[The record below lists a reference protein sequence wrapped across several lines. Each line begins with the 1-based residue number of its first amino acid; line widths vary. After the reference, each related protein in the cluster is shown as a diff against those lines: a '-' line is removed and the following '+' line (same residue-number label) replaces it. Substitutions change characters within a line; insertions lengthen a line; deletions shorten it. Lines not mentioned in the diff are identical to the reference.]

1 MPVRY
6 SRKILYFTPEPA
18 PLRPRFRVG
27 IRLMDWT
34 HGFAHRIFAGVV
46 DFIRTG
52 VDWEL
57 VYDAPSGFDLPS
69 TPVDGDWDGHGLL
82 TFRHTAEEAE
92 RWRARGIKVV
102 NLSAEVPAG
111 SDAFPR
117 VTLDNEAVAVAAVDH
132 FCSDLGLKNLAFWHD
147 PDRNYSCERWE
158 AFERIGRRAGC
169 RVDLLEVPA
178 CRHPPESRAGEIE
191 RRAWPQLLKLPQPC
205 GLFAKDDIAATWALR
220 LCRTAGLRC
229 PADIS
234 VLSVNDDPVF
244 CHTSTPP
251 LSSIRFPGRKVGF
264 IAAELLH
271 GLLTGT
277 IPDTGQ
283 RVRVPPGPLV
293 PRESTGMPDP
303 GDPLVAKALDAIR
316 SAPPNQ
322 SLSVPVLC
330 EKIGVSRELLRKRM
344 QGSIGS
350 SPKQEIDRVRLMRLK
365 MALVSQNATLEALA
379 DEFDFTGAEELCRY
393 FKRLTGT
400 SPGRYRADLQP
411 RH

>member
-1 MPVRY
+1 
-6 SRKILYFTPEPA
+6 
-18 PLRPRFRVG
+18 
-27 IRLMDWT
+27 MDWT
-34 HGFAHRIFAGVV
+34 HGFAHRILAGVV

-57 VYDAPSGFDLPS
+57 VYDAPSGFDLPPA
-69 TPVDGDWDGHGLL
+69 PVDGDWDGHGLL
-82 TFRHTAEEAE
+82 TFRHSAEEAE

-102 NLSAEVPAG
+102 NLSAEVPAD

-117 VTLDNEAVAVAAVDH
+117 VTLDNEAVALAAVEHLSGDI
-132 FCSDLGLKNLAFWHD
+132 GLKNLAFWHD

-158 AFERIGRRAGC
+158 AFERFGRRAGC
-169 RVDLLEVPA
+169 TMHLLEVPA
-178 CRHPPESRAGEIE
+178 CHHPPKIRAAEIE

-220 LCRTAGLRC
+220 LCRTSGLRC
-229 PADIS
+229 PSDIS

-244 CHTSTPP
+244 CHTSQPP
-251 LSSIRFPGRKVGF
+251 LSSIRFPGRRIGF

-271 GLLTGT
+271 GLLTGAVA
-277 IPDTGQ
+277 DGGQ

-303 GDPLVAKALDAIR
+303 GDHLVAKALDAIR
-316 SAPPNQ
+316 SAPPNEA
-322 SLSVPVLC
+322 LSVPALC
-330 EKIGVSRELLRKRM
+330 KKVGVSRELLRKRM

-365 MALVSQNATLEALA
+365 MALVTRNATLEAMA

-400 SPGRYRADLQP
+400 SPGRYRADFLP